1 MKSINNIIPKH
12 LKKYIV
18 KQDYNNYNEINQ
30 STWKFIMK
38 ISIDF
43 FKKHG
48 HSIYV
53 DGLKKTGISLDT
65 IPKISDINNKLSQ
78 FGWSAVPV
86 RGFIPPNIFME
97 FQSLKILPIATNMR
111 THKHLT
117 YTPAPD
123 ILHEAAGHAPII
135 ANKDYSR
142 YLTEYG
148 QVASKAIMSSEDMD
162 LYYAIRALSDIKEK
176 ANVSKKEITLLN
188 KKLTKAYKNIS
199 YTSESSLLS
208 RMNWWTVEYGL
219 VGDIDDYKIYGAG
232 LLSSVEES
240 ENCLIDDVKKLPF
253 SIDCINY
260 KYDIT
265 EQQPQLF
272 IARNF
277 RQLSKVLK
285 QLSNKMSFKIG
296 GVYGLEQAI
305 KAKTLC
311 SIEIDHKI
319 QISGIVEKYITKNKK
334 PIFIKTCGKTQ
345 LCYNNKELKNH
356 GVEHHQHGY
365 SSPIGKLKEVNKPVN
380 KLSNNDL
387 VKLNIKKN
395 KFINLEYDSGIILSG
410 KVKKITTKN
419 STIIIIK
426 FNNCTVK
433 YKNEYLFMPEWGD
446 FDLICGELINSVYG
460 GVADKINYD
469 KKIKVKSKI
478 DNSNCTD
485 ISTYN
490 KKLNKLHSQIKIL
503 EKKYSTINS
512 RKLFKKIISTYPEEW
527 LVLYELLALTTSN
540 IDMKLSGEIKNILNK
555 FIDDKHSDSKVIK
568 RGLYL
573 IK

>member
-18 KQDYNNYNEINQ
+18 KQDYTNYNEINQ

-48 HSIYV
+48 HSIYI

-78 FGWSAVPV
+78 FGWSSVPV

-311 SIEIDHKI
+311 SIEIDYKI

-345 LCYNNKELKNH
+345 LCYNNKELKNQ

-365 SSPIGKLKEVNKPVN
+365 SSPIGKLKEVNKPIN

-395 KFINLEYDSGIILSG
+395 KFINLEYDSGIILIG

-469 KKIKVKSKI
+469 KKINVKSKI
-478 DNSNCTD
+478 NNSNCTD
-485 ISTYN
+485 VSTYN

-540 IDMKLSGEIKNILNK
+540 MDMKLSGEIKNILNK
-555 FIDDKHSDSKVIK
+555 FINDKHSDSKVIK

>member
-18 KQDYNNYNEINQ
+18 KQDYTNYNEINQ

-48 HSIYV
+48 HSIYI

-78 FGWSAVPV
+78 FGWSSVPV

-345 LCYNNKELKNH
+345 LCYNNKELKNQ

-365 SSPIGKLKEVNKPVN
+365 SSPIGKLKEVNKPIN

-478 DNSNCTD
+478 NNSNYTEV
-485 ISTYN
+485 STYN
-490 KKLNKLHSQIKIL
+490 KTLNKLHNQIKIL

-527 LVLYELLALTTSN
+527 LVLYELLELTTSN
-540 IDMKLSGEIKNILNK
+540 IDMKLSSEIKNILNK
-555 FIDDKHSDSKVIK
+555 FINDKHSDSKVIK
-568 RGLYL
+568 RGLDL

>member
-18 KQDYNNYNEINQ
+18 KQDYTNYNEINQ

-48 HSIYV
+48 HSIYI
-53 DGLKKTGISLDT
+53 DGLKKTGISLDS

-78 FGWSAVPV
+78 FGWSSVPV

-208 RMNWWTVEYGL
+208 RMNWRTVEYGL

-334 PIFIKTCGKTQ
+334 PIFIKTYGKTQ
-345 LCYNNKELKNH
+345 LCYNNKELKNQ

-365 SSPIGKLKEVNKPVN
+365 SSPIGKLKEVNKPIN

-478 DNSNCTD
+478 NNSNCTD
-485 ISTYN
+485 VSTYN

-555 FIDDKHSDSKVIK
+555 FINDKHSDSKVIK
-568 RGLYL
+568 RGLDL

>member
-48 HSIYV
+48 HSIYI

-78 FGWSAVPV
+78 FGWSSVAV

-135 ANKDYSR
+135 ANKDYSQ

-219 VGDIDDYKIYGAG
+219 
-232 LLSSVEES
+232 S
-240 ENCLIDDVKKLPF
+240 LIH
-253 SIDCINY
+253 I
-260 KYDIT
+260 
-265 EQQPQLF
+265 
-272 IARNF
+272 
-277 RQLSKVLK
+277 
-285 QLSNKMSFKIG
+285 
-296 GVYGLEQAI
+296 
-305 KAKTLC
+305 
-311 SIEIDHKI
+311 
-319 QISGIVEKYITKNKK
+319 
-334 PIFIKTCGKTQ
+334 
-345 LCYNNKELKNH
+345 
-356 GVEHHQHGY
+356 
-365 SSPIGKLKEVNKPVN
+365 
-380 KLSNNDL
+380 
-387 VKLNIKKN
+387 
-395 KFINLEYDSGIILSG
+395 
-410 KVKKITTKN
+410 
-419 STIIIIK
+419 
-426 FNNCTVK
+426 
-433 YKNEYLFMPEWGD
+433 
-446 FDLICGELINSVYG
+446 
-460 GVADKINYD
+460 
-469 KKIKVKSKI
+469 
-478 DNSNCTD
+478 
-485 ISTYN
+485 
-490 KKLNKLHSQIKIL
+490 
-503 EKKYSTINS
+503 
-512 RKLFKKIISTYPEEW
+512 
-527 LVLYELLALTTSN
+527 
-540 IDMKLSGEIKNILNK
+540 
-555 FIDDKHSDSKVIK
+555 
-568 RGLYL
+568 
-573 IK
+573 

>member
-48 HSIYV
+48 HSIYI

-78 FGWSAVPV
+78 FGWSSVPV

-219 VGDIDDYKIYGAG
+219 VGDVDDYKIYGAG

-319 QISGIVEKYITKNKK
+319 QISGIVEKYITK
-334 PIFIKTCGKTQ
+334 IMQ
-345 LCYNNKELKNH
+345 L
-356 GVEHHQHGY
+356 VFQF
-365 SSPIGKLKEVNKPVN
+365 SQ
-380 KLSNNDL
+380 
-387 VKLNIKKN
+387 
-395 KFINLEYDSGIILSG
+395 
-410 KVKKITTKN
+410 KKI
-419 STIIIIK
+419 S
-426 FNNCTVK
+426 F
-433 YKNEYLFMPEWGD
+433 
-446 FDLICGELINSVYG
+446 
-460 GVADKINYD
+460 
-469 KKIKVKSKI
+469 
-478 DNSNCTD
+478 
-485 ISTYN
+485 
-490 KKLNKLHSQIKIL
+490 L
-503 EKKYSTINS
+503 EI
-512 RKLFKKIISTYPEEW
+512 
-527 LVLYELLALTTSN
+527 
-540 IDMKLSGEIKNILNK
+540 
-555 FIDDKHSDSKVIK
+555 
-568 RGLYL
+568 
-573 IK
+573 